1 MVLPLFHGGRTAVL
15 LLATLMVGLGPVA
28 LAAQPATLVSVNPF
42 LPLLGFFQGEVERA
56 VRDHLSVAVGISH
69 LAFDDRLTNLDAK
82 LRFYPQEHAPA
93 GLGMAAGFGIG
104 HAREQTYVGDG
115 TCPAT
120 GCPDPVPIT
129 RNRFAPSFSVELH
142 YQWLLGRS
150 RRTAVG
156 LGFGGKRYFAS
167 GTIPDLVPT
176 GRLTVG
182 WAFGKR

>member
-1 MVLPLFHGGRTAVL
+1 
-15 LLATLMVGLGPVA
+15 MVGLRPGVV
-28 LAAQPATLVSVNPF
+28 AAQPATVVSANPF
-42 LPLLGFFQGEVERA
+42 LPLLGFFQGEVERTL
-56 VRDHLSVAVGISH
+56 RHHLAVAVGVSH

-82 LRFYPQEHAPA
+82 LRFYPQERAPA
-93 GLGMAAGFGIG
+93 GLGMTAGIGVG
-104 HAREQTYVGDG
+104 HAREQAYRVDAA
-115 TCPAT
+115 CAVT

-156 LGFGGKRYFAS
+156 IGFGGKRYVAS

-176 GRLTVG
+176 GRITVG
-182 WAFGKR
+182 YAFGKR

>member
-1 MVLPLFHGGRTAVL
+1 MVLLLFRGGRAAVL
-15 LLATLMVGLGPVA
+15 LLAILVVGLGPVA
-28 LAAQPATLVSVNPF
+28 VAAQPATVVSVNPF
-42 LPLLGFFQGEVERA
+42 LPLLGFFQGEVERT
-56 VRDHLSVAVGISH
+56 VRNHLAVAVSVSH
-69 LAFDDRLTNLDAK
+69 LALDDRLTNLDAK
-82 LRFYPQEHAPA
+82 LRFYPQERAPA
-93 GLGMAAGFGIG
+93 GLGMAAGIGLG
-104 HAREQTYVGDG
+104 HAREQEYLVDG
-115 TCPAT
+115 ACVAT

-142 YQWLLGRS
+142 YQWLLGRT

-156 LGFGGKRYFAS
+156 LGFGGKRYIAS